1 MAKRYARL
9 NWNSTSTYV
18 SASNLN
24 VMDKGIDDCDN
35 AIEVLNDGLKAV
47 NNNLKI
53 STLPASTTLAS
64 LISVVPLNE
73 TRKYLY
79 NTDALPSDYP
89 TTMSQASNTFIPLV
103 TVYRFGGIMY
113 IEITSPNQTTGIP
126 KTVKGYYNGNFYW
139 SSIIG

>member
-1 MAKRYARL
+1 M
-9 NWNSTSTYV
+9 
-18 SASNLN
+18 
-24 VMDKGIDDCDN
+24 
-35 AIEVLNDGLKAV
+35 
-47 NNNLKI
+47 
-53 STLPASTTLAS
+53 AS

-73 TRKYLY
+73 TKKYLY